1 LQYYKADYL
10 AVAYADE
17 GVDIRKANIRLPMM
31 IMNIDEDAFESVI
44 QFNLE
49 PEIYSINIFK
59 SFDTFLNKQG
69 LQFYPVHI
77 KIDTG
82 MHRLGFGEEEIEILI
97 EFLKSSNRMVV
108 RSVFSHL
115 AAGEDANEDA
125 FTLLQAEKFK
135 RACNTIEASLGY
147 TVIKHLSNSAATFR
161 LPQLQFDMVR
171 LGIGL
176 YGIDSSNNNKLALLP
191 AVTLKTTI
199 AQLRKVKAGDTVGYN
214 RRGKIHSDSIIAT
227 LRIGYADGLRRCLSN
242 GVGKVFIHGKLAP
255 VVGSIAMDMTMADV
269 TDVPGVE
276 EQDEVEIFGSNIN
289 VAELAMQCNTIP
301 YEILTGISQRVKR
314 IYIEE

>member
-1 LQYYKADYL
+1 
-10 AVAYADE
+10 
-17 GVDIRKANIRLPMM
+17 
-31 IMNIDEDAFESVI
+31 MNIDEDAFESVI

-49 PEIYSINIFK
+49 PEIYSTNIFK
-59 SFDTFLNKQG
+59 SFDAFLDKQG

-82 MHRLGFGEEEIEILI
+82 MHRLGFGKEDIEILI
-97 EFLKSSNRMVV
+97 DLLKTSNRMVV
-108 RSVFSHL
+108 KSVFSHL

-125 FTLLQAEKFK
+125 FTLLQAKKFDE
-135 RACNTIEASLGY
+135 ACTAIEAALDY

-176 YGIDSSNNNKLALLP
+176 YGIGSSNNNKLSLQP

-214 RRGKIHSDSIIAT
+214 RRGKIHSDSVIAT

-242 GVGKVFIHGKLAP
+242 GVGKVFIRGKLAP
-255 VVGSIAMDMTMADV
+255 VVGFVAMDMTMVDV
-269 TDVPGVE
+269 THISGVE
-276 EQDEVEIFGSNIN
+276 EQDEAEIFGINISVVE
-289 VAELAMQCNTIP
+289 VARQCNTIP
-301 YEILTGISQRVKR
+301 YEILTGINQRVKR